1 MKVTIQTLHFKADR
15 KLEEF
20 INVKLDK
27 LGSVYENVIGSE
39 VTLKLE
45 NVDDNNNKIADIRLI
60 IPGHDLFASKQSKSF
75 EEATDQ
81 AVEALRKQLTKRKSK
96 IRAK

>member
-15 KLEEF
+15 KLEDF
-20 INVKLDK
+20 VSSKLEK

-39 VTLKLE
+39 VTLRLE
-45 NVDDNNNKIADIRLI
+45 NVEDNNNKIADIRLV

-75 EEATDQ
+75 EEATDL
-81 AVEALRKQLTKRKSK
+81 AVEALRKQLTRRKEK

>member
-15 KLEEF
+15 KLEDF
-20 INVKLDK
+20 INGKLDK

-39 VTLKLE
+39 VTLRLE

-60 IPGHDLFASKQSKSF
+60 IPGYDLFASKQSKSF
-75 EEATDQ
+75 EEAADQ
-81 AVEALRKQLTKRKSK
+81 AVEALRKQLTKRKAK